1 VIGDSIPGRL
11 GVNAHDFAGL
21 TRRGYPIPTV
31 GLEHEI
37 ENSTAKLS
45 APRNIF
51 RLSNYGCA
59 LRKPAL
65 PPYVYSSPWR
75 SDDAPARVSG
85 NRWLM
90 KPSGRYGST
99 IASGS

>member
-1 VIGDSIPGRL
+1 MIGDSIPGRL

-51 RLSNYGCA
+51 
-59 LRKPAL
+59 
-65 PPYVYSSPWR
+65 
-75 SDDAPARVSG
+75 
-85 NRWLM
+85 
-90 KPSGRYGST
+90 
-99 IASGS
+99 